1 MEKKCEKYYP
11 PKNRTL
17 ENYMD
22 KEDLVTSL
30 WNSFQLHETENSLN
44 SGHGRGEWVIC
55 KNRFKE
61 EKCAYNIMERKESEM
76 SP

>member
-44 SGHGRGEWVIC
+44 SEHGRGEWVIC